1 MVEKNNN
8 IGGLVVT
15 GIGVFIAL
23 ILIVTLFGA
32 IVNVP
37 PGSVGIMFDRMNGG
51 VQSTPLYEGWKIA
64 LPFIQTIYIMDIR
77 TVKTEYPASAASKD
91 LQVVNSQVAVSYHV
105 LPTAAPKVY
114 KEIGGDFSDKMIAPA
129 IQEQFKASTAKFD
142 AQDLIQQ
149 REVVKN
155 EVTDKLQTLLTKYGI
170 KIDEVSVMN
179 FQFSPEFEK
188 AIEQKV
194 TAQQNKLTAENI
206 LAIKEVEAKQRMA
219 EATGTA
225 NSVLIQAIAEANATK
240 VKGEAA
246 AYSTQ
251 VQGEAQANVLALQRS
266 QISNELVQ
274 YEYAKRWSGILP
286 SFVMGSGANPLLMLN
301 TGASVGTSITTPTP
315 TPTVGSPSVGI
326 SSIGGSN

>member
-1 MVEKNNN
+1 MGNEKVGNN
-8 IGGLVVT
+8 T
-15 GIGVFIAL
+15 IAL
-23 ILIVTLFGA
+23 AAGVAVVLVLALIVLGA
-32 IVNVP
+32 VVNIP
-37 PGSVGIMFDRMNGG
+37 PGSVGILFDRMAGG
-51 VQSTPLYEGWKIA
+51 VQPTPLMEGWRIA
-64 LPFIQTIYIMDIR
+64 LPFMQTIYIMDVR

-105 LPTAAPKVY
+105 IPSEAPKIY

-155 EVTDKLQTLLTKYGI
+155 EVTGKLQTLLTKYGVR
-170 KIDEVSVMN
+170 IDEVSVMN

-206 LAIKEVEAKQRMA
+206 LAIKQVEAQQRIA

-225 NSVLIQAIAEANATK
+225 NSTLVQAVADANAIK

-251 VQGEAQANVLALQRS
+251 VQGEATANVLALQRV
-266 QISNELVQ
+266 QITNELVQ
-274 YEYAKRWSGILP
+274 YEYAKRWTGTLP
-286 SFVMGSGANPLLMLN
+286 QFVMGGGANPLLMLN
-301 TGASVGTSITTPTP
+301 TGASVGSAFM
-315 TPTVGSPSVGI
+315 GN
-326 SSIGGSN
+326 SS

>member
-1 MVEKNNN
+1 MAEQNYSGIAV
-8 IGGLVVT
+8 IGGVAILAMLVLTV
-15 GIGVFIAL
+15 
-23 ILIVTLFGA
+23 LFGA

-37 PGSVGIMFDRMNGG
+37 PGSVGIQFDRLNGG
-51 VQSTPLYEGWKIA
+51 VQPTPLYEGWKIA
-64 LPFIQTIYIMDIR
+64 IPFVQTIYIMDVR

-91 LQVVNSQVAVSYHV
+91 LQVVNSHVAVSYHV
-105 LPTAAPKVY
+105 IPSEAPKIY

-149 REVVKN
+149 RAIVKA
-155 EVTDKLQTLLTKYGI
+155 EVTEKLQTLLTKYGV
-170 KIDEVSVMN
+170 KIDEVSVMD

-225 NSVLIQAIAEANATK
+225 NSVLIQAIAEANSTK

-246 AYSTQ
+246 AYATQ

-274 YEYAKRWSGILP
+274 YEYAKRWSGVLP
-286 SFVMGSGANPLLMLN
+286 AFVMGSGANPLLMLN
-301 TGASVGTSITTPTP
+301 TGASVTSTMATN
-315 TPTVGSPSVGI
+315 
-326 SSIGGSN
+326 SS